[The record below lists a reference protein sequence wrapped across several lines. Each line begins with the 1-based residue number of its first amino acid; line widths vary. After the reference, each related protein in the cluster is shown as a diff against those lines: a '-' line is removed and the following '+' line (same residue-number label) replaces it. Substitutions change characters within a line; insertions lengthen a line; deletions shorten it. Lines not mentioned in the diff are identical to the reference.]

1 MQLSLPLVAFP
12 TVAEIVPEPLG
23 VVLVFS
29 SWNFPLGNVAQLG
42 KYYLYSTKINRDL
55 IKKENII
62 FFCCQKHSHANMPS
76 IFFLLSFLCFFLFPE
91 STANITRVI
100 PMCANLIKKTNS
112 QLTSL
117 IYFAQKKNVIQGSN
131 MMPVVS
137 INESRVARPL

>member
-12 TVAEIVPEPLG
+12 TIAEIVPEPLG
-23 VVLVFS
+23 VVLVLS

-62 FFCCQKHSHANMPS
+62 FF
-76 IFFLLSFLCFFLFPE
+76 FLLLLLETLSCQYVIHFISIIFTLFFFLFPE

-100 PMCANLIKKTNS
+100 PMCANLINKTNS
-112 QLTSL
+112 
-117 IYFAQKKNVIQGSN
+117 
-131 MMPVVS
+131 
-137 INESRVARPL
+137 